1 MATQSFFVTGTDT
14 EVGKTLVSA
23 SILGMAR
30 ERGLSCAGIK
40 PIAAGCFW
48 QDGQLVND
56 DALALMSA
64 SGANLEYSRVNP
76 VALEPA
82 IAPHIAAAE
91 VGQNLV
97 AGSLA
102 SSCREILQDDFDLV
116 VIEGAGGWLVP
127 LNHSET
133 LADLCVKLD
142 AAVILV
148 VGMKLGCIN
157 HALLTAKAI
166 ADAGLNLAGWVG
178 NSVAGEMPYLRENI
192 ATLRGRLR
200 APCLGIVPYLES
212 AEPRAAWPHLQIEPL
227 LT

>member
-30 ERGLSCAGIK
+30 ARGLSCAGIK
-40 PIAAGCFW
+40 PVAAGCFW

-64 SGANLEYSRVNP
+64 SGANLEYGKVNP

-82 IAPHIAAAE
+82 IAPHIAAAQ
-91 VGQNLV
+91 VGQELIV
-97 AGSLA
+97 ASLA

-133 LADLCVKLD
+133 LADLCVELD
-142 AAVILV
+142 TAVILV

-157 HALLTAKAI
+157 HALLTNKAI
-166 ADAGLNLAGWVG
+166 TEAGLNLAGWVG
-178 NSVAGEMPYLRENI
+178 NCVAGEMPYLRENI
-192 ATLRGRLR
+192 ATLRSRLR
-200 APCLGIVPYLES
+200 APCLGIVPYLNV